1 MIRLAR
7 AEELDRVNEL
17 RREVNLLHVQARPDA
32 FKPGF
37 SAEVQHLAE
46 EFLDR
51 GGLWVALRRERVVG
65 YAMVEEIR
73 RPETPYRYAD
83 NYWSIDE
90 IGVEQAN
97 RRQGV
102 ATELVRF
109 LQGEARR
116 RGVGKIELS
125 VWDFNAGAQRFYQAM
140 ALRRAAISCNGTTLT
155 VGKSGVFAPAPKGP
169 RRTKKRARPRAGPFS
184 CARRKGKAWR
194 QAQSRQYSRQSLV
207 RAIKPY
213 WIR

>member
-17 RREVNLLHVQARPDA
+17 RREVNLLHVQARPDT

-37 SAEVQHLAE
+37 SAEVQHRAE

-90 IGVEQAN
+90 IGVEQAS

-102 ATELVRF
+102 GTELVRY

-140 ALRRAAISCNGTTLT
+140 G
-155 VGKSGVFAPAPKGP
+155 FAPSGHFLQWELSPGSDP
-169 RRTKKRARPRAGPFS
+169 GRG
-184 CARRKGKAWR
+184 
-194 QAQSRQYSRQSLV
+194 
-207 RAIKPY
+207 
-213 WIR
+213 